1 MILISKI
8 PNSLI
13 HIYYCYLSEENHE
26 DLLRI
31 YLPRFDYDYQDKIR
45 RYRRWQDAQLS
56 ILGRILLFYGIKEV
70 FKINGYDKTIKHT
83 AFSKPYFEDN
93 TVHFNISHSGEIVI
107 CAISDASEIGIDIEI
122 LSSITFDDFKI
133 QMSENEWRKIQLADD
148 KKASFFEY
156 WTQKEAV
163 IKAHGHGLSIPLKSF
178 EIINNNTKIS
188 NENYYLEEIK
198 VDKKYKCY
206 IALRQNTNEI
216 RLTKKMIK
224 THNLIK
230 E

>member
-1 MILISKI
+1 MISKTT
-8 PNSLI
+8 NSLI

-31 YLPRFDYDYQDKIR
+31 YLPRFDEHYQDKIR
-45 RYRRWQDAQLS
+45 KYRRWQDAQLS
-56 ILGRILLFYGIKEV
+56 ILGRILLFYGIEEV
-70 FKINGYDKTIKHT
+70 FKINGYAKTIKHT
-83 AFSKPYFEDN
+83 EFDKPYFEEN
-93 TVHFNISHSGEIVI
+93 SVHFNISHSGEIVI
-107 CAISDASEIGIDIEI
+107 CAISDVCEIGIDIEI
-122 LSSITFDDFKI
+122 FSSITFDDFKF
-133 QMSENEWRKIQLADD
+133 QMSQNEWQKLELSAD
-148 KKASFFEY
+148 KTAYFFEY

-188 NENYYLEEIK
+188 NENYYLKEIT
-198 VDKKYKCY
+198 VDEKYKCY
-206 IALRQNTNEI
+206 IALKQNTNEI
-216 RLTKKMIK
+216 CLIKKMIK